1 MSLSTWL
8 SGSHP
13 GCDLLGN
20 ERARQELTAV
30 GDSGPVRVKAA
41 ASESLQQPISRTGG
55 DAC

>member
-41 ASESLQQPISRTGG
+41 ARESLQQPISRTGG